1 MADQLNPDYNP
12 DTENYYNLQYG
23 NNDGEIRF
31 GHIHT
36 TTSGFKGECISD
48 VMLQGSDKIHY
59 MTMDKNGQRPGW
71 TTNRCPGV
79 YQIKCGDNRGGK
91 EPAMILEALNGDIVI
106 KATNGRIR
114 MEALDFDLN
123 VHGPSND
130 RGVVNIVSNEA
141 VNIKTKNLSLDGKA
155 SVRFVSSGTFQVS
168 AQTSLKFYAGVYKFL
183 GAQSASKP
191 SKLGGEDTSELV
203 ANRGS
208 EKPENAFPPKPSIP
222 SFQQGLGGFP
232 FKFPF

>member
-1 MADQLNPDYNP
+1 
-12 DTENYYNLQYG
+12 
-23 NNDGEIRF
+23 
-31 GHIHT
+31 
-36 TTSGFKGECISD
+36 
-48 VMLQGSDKIHY
+48 
-59 MTMDKNGQRPGW
+59 
-71 TTNRCPGV
+71 
-79 YQIKCGDNRGGK
+79 
-91 EPAMILEALNGDIVI
+91 
-106 KATNGRIR
+106 

-203 ANRGS
+203 ANRGA